1 MVGRQILTLLMS
13 GSSPAG
19 VPLAFLSRILNEQ
32 TNLTLETI
40 ARLEHELG
48 TTLITFPEHKQ
59 KEGKSQELT

>member
-1 MVGRQILTLLMS
+1 
-13 GSSPAG
+13 
-19 VPLAFLSRILNEQ
+19 LSRILNEQ